1 MDVIF
6 IRQDTIKFNTS
17 ALLTT
22 AIYKLSTGD
31 EGNVH

>member
-6 IRQDTIKFNTS
+6 IQDKIKFYTS